1 MSNIKI
7 CSKCNR
13 IRLDQYDFSIRWDNR
28 ISKYYYRPEC
38 QECEKQYYQNNKEHY
53 KQWREDNS
61 EYLKEYVKQRRED
74 YKEYY
79 QEHYKKYYQNN
90 KKYIIEK
97 TKKWVKNNKKYR
109 KEYYRQWQ
117 ENNKDKVNVNNSKRR
132 AMKLNQTPLNANMF
146 KILEIYSITSLMNE
160 ISINI
165 KWHVDHIK
173 PLSRGGLHH
182 QDNLQVLEASVN
194 LRKSNKLTK
203 ENF

>member
-53 KQWREDNS
+53 KQRREDNS
-61 EYLKEYVKQRRED
+61 EYLKEYVKQWRED
-74 YKEYY
+74 HKEHY

-90 KKYIIEK
+90 KEYIIEK
-97 TKKWVKNNKKYR
+97 TKKWVENNKKHR

-117 ENNKDKVNVNNSKRR
+117 ENNKDKVNANNSKRR
-132 AMKLNQTPLNANMF
+132 AARRNQTPSDAN
-146 KILEIYSITSLMNE
+146 ITEIQRIYSICALINE
-160 ISINI
+160 ISIDI

-173 PLSRGGLHH
+173 PLSKGGLHH
-182 QDNLQVLEASVN
+182 QNNLQILEAIANV
-194 LRKSNKLTK
+194 RKGAKYN
-203 ENF
+203 E